1 MEQPIFAMGMSH
13 SIAINNAERS
23 LNNGTPTKWSPTQ
36 FCSFEKNQKLSET
49 DVCYGGV
56 NEAFIFP
63 FTWGL
68 TSGLDNSSWP

>member
-1 MEQPIFAMGMSH
+1 MRLDANEMIPH
-13 SIAINNAERS
+13 PV
-23 LNNGTPTKWSPTQ
+23 LLVWD
-36 FCSFEKNQKLSET
+36 QKLSET
-49 DVCYGGV
+49 DVGYEGV